1 MINLRIYSTPAIRCG
16 MMAQDPLRESL
27 AWLHG
32 AWENAYFDKDRGEW
46 VKGERD
52 PEIRLTEAQR
62 NLYLLY
68 QWGCWVTAW
77 ARLRLVQGIAECTK
91 RDKRGNVIAD
101 CVYVDT
107 DSCKYL
113 GEVDWSKYNRRRI
126 KASAISGAW
135 ATDAKGKRHYMGV
148 YEQEEGYKDFKT
160 LGAKKYA
167 FIHEGSED
175 VETTIAGVSKQLGG
189 QELKANGGLEAF
201 TEGFIFSLAGGTES
215 IYNDNEP
222 VRKTRIRGHEVEMG
236 PNICIRPSTYKVG
249 LSADYKRILE
259 EISTYGRLTGPG
271 GVLYN

>member
-27 AWLHG
+27 AWLDG
-32 AWENAYFDKDRGEW
+32 EWATAYFDKDKGEWIRGE
-46 VKGERD
+46 KD
-52 PEIRLTEAQR
+52 PEKRLSEAQR

-77 ARLRLVQGIAECTK
+77 ARLRLMEGVDQCHGQ
-91 RDKRGNVIAD
+91 

-113 GEVDWSKYNRRRI
+113 GTVDWTKYNRRRI

-148 YEQEEGYKDFKT
+148 YEQEDGYKDFKT

-167 FIHEGSED
+167 FIHQGSD
-175 VETTIAGVSKQLGG
+175 KVETTIAGVSKKLGG
-189 QELKANGGLEAF
+189 KELQANGGLEAF
-201 TEGFIFSLAGGTES
+201 CEGFIFSLAGGTES
-215 IYNDNEP
+215 IYNDDTP
-222 VRKTRIRGHEVEMG
+222 AGKMRIHGHEVELG
-236 PNICIRPSTYKVG
+236 PNICIAPSTYRVG
-249 LSADYKRILE
+249 LTDEYRRILE
-259 EISTYGRLTGPG
+259 EISEYGGLTGPG